1 MNRLVCLLLVLGIA
15 CWLPAGVLAQ
25 DDTSTTT
32 LPANETSA
40 APASDAAASGKT
52 KDGAAASTASEGAAG
67 EGVATESEPGMVE
80 WVETEGIETLL
91 VTLLVLTPFAAF
103 ALGRI
108 FIIKVFRAKDLSGHF
123 GLICFSIVA
132 PAVVILS
139 NYKDG
144 EIQLNWGVD
153 LQGGVIL
160 VYEVEDKE
168 KQDSSVMQAMVQT
181 LGNRLNKSGL
191 KEIVVRPYG

>member
-25 DDTSTTT
+25 DDTSTTAP
-32 LPANETSA
+32 PANEKSA
-40 APASDAAASGKT
+40 GPASDPETSGKT
-52 KDGAAASTASEGAAG
+52 EDVASEG
-67 EGVATESEPGMVE
+67 VASESEPGIFE

-108 FIIKVFRAKDLSGHF
+108 FTIKVFRAKDLSGHF

-132 PAVVILS
+132 PAVVIFS
-139 NYKDG
+139 NYNYKDG
-144 EIQLNWGVD
+144 ELQLNWGS
-153 LQGGVIL
+153 I
-160 VYEVEDKE
+160 Y
-168 KQDSSVMQAMVQT
+168 
-181 LGNRLNKSGL
+181 R
-191 KEIVVRPYG
+191 VV